1 MKMKVK
7 KDCIVCTYYET
18 ILKWLA
24 TQNDNL
30 SYSTIEVSDS
40 DQSLPELSLTDKDG
54 IALDI
59 ETEFQD

>member
-1 MKMKVK
+1 MKLKVK

-24 TQNDNL
+24 TQNDSL
-30 SYSTIEVSDS
+30 SYSTIEVSET
-40 DQSLPELSLTDKDG
+40 DQSLPELSLTDENE

-59 ETEFQD
+59 ETEF